1 MRSLLFLLLLFSC
14 QPSPDVLPDAQY
26 FPLQTGQYR
35 TYAVTEQRYQP
46 GMTPTVRQYNLRET
60 VGLPFSSLVGETA
73 YPITYAHQTDG
84 GSLWLTDSI
93 GMARMT
99 EAEALLTTGSQ
110 TVVKLALPL
119 FEGQRW
125 NGNRYNE
132 RGNDEFRVQQAHE
145 PFRMGNQ
152 TFDRTLTVVQQNDST
167 LVGQDKR
174 LEVYAY
180 GVGLIYAERQ
190 QLRFCTNPGGCGGT
204 AGIAYGIR
212 QFKRLTEY
220 GNQ

>member
-1 MRSLLFLLLLFSC
+1 MRLLLPVLLLLLSC
-14 QPSPDVLPDAQY
+14 KPTEDVLPDVGY
-26 FPLQTGQYR
+26 FPLETGQYR
-35 TYAVTEQRYQP
+35 TYAVTEQRFQP
-46 GMTPTVRQYNLRET
+46 GMAPTLRQYTLRET
-60 VGLPFSSLVGETA
+60 VGSSFLTLTGETA
-73 YPITYAHQTDG
+73 YPINYAHQTDG
-84 GSLWLTDSI
+84 GVWLTDST

-110 TVVKLALPL
+110 TVVKLAFPL

-125 NGNRYNE
+125 DGNRYND
-132 RGNDEFRVQQAHE
+132 RGNDEFRVQQVHV
-145 PFRMGNQ
+145 PFRIGNQ

-190 QLRFCTNPGGCGGT
+190 QLRFCGNNPDCGQP
-204 AGIAYGIR
+204 AAVAYGSR